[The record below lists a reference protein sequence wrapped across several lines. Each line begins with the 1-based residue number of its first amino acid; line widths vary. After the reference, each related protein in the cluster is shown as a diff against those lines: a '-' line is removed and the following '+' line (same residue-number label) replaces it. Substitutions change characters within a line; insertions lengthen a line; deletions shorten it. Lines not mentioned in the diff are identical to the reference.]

1 MSDDT
6 TPNGPHS
13 DSKSSL
19 EKAGMQDADVQNV
32 HAQLMREKDEP
43 EEGFSPIPIVLLFAF
58 AALCF
63 WGGVYLIQYSGD
75 FRWDV
80 YDPEYDPGVAA
91 APRPEIPLFDRG
103 AKVFRGQCAQC
114 HQANGQGVPGAFPS
128 LVGAKWVTGNEE
140 RLARI
145 LINGLNGPIEV
156 KGSKYNGNMP
166 AFGPNGLN
174 LKAKD
179 IAGVLTYIRQEWG
192 NSAADVTVE
201 AMEGYMEVYGSRSTP
216 WTAAELLAD
225 HPME

>member
-6 TPNGPHS
+6 TQNGPETES
-13 DSKSSL
+13 EAQL
-19 EKAGMQDADVQNV
+19 EKAAMQDADVQDI
-32 HAQLMREKDEP
+32 HAQLMREKSEP
-43 EEGFSPIPIVLLFAF
+43 EEGFSPVPIFLLFVF
-58 AALCF
+58 AILCF
-63 WGGVYLIQYSGD
+63 WGGAYFIRYSAD

-80 YDPEYDPGVAA
+80 YDPDYDPVAA
-91 APRPEIPLFDRG
+91 SAPRPEIPLFDRG

-114 HQANGQGVPGAFPS
+114 HQANGEGVPGAFPP
-128 LVGAKWVTGNEE
+128 LVASKWVQGNEE

-156 KGSKYNGNMP
+156 KGSTYNGNMP

-192 NSAADVTVE
+192 NGGNEVTVE
-201 AMEGYMEVYGSRSTP
+201 AMEGYLKDYGSRGTP
-216 WTAAELLAD
+216 WTAEELLAD